1 MSRYLM
7 GIDSG
12 LTVTKAVLFE
22 PGGRA
27 VASAG
32 IRVPQYVPEPHWV
45 ERDVDELWAAAGKAM
60 RGALQRAGATAD
72 DVIAVGVTAHGDGVY
87 LLDADLRPARRG
99 IVSLDS
105 RAHRVIDRW
114 NAGPVP
120 QRALRTTG
128 QVPHVSSP
136 AALLAWVAETEPD
149 VFERTRWA
157 LACKDVIKARLT
169 GEVTADPTEASTAFC
184 DVRTQVYSDAAF
196 DLYGLDGARTMLA
209 PVVGSTEVAGEVTRE
224 AADLTGMRAG
234 TPVVSGLHDVDASAI
249 GTGVIRPGQ
258 LSIVAGSYSIN
269 QTVADHPVTDERWF
283 ARNFVRPGEWMH
295 MAISP
300 ASATNLEWY
309 VQRLAPEQTAA
320 AERDGGDPFAMV
332 DTEVQAILDE
342 PSSVVF
348 LPFLYGSPTGPAP
361 SATFLGLRGWHDR
374 GHVLR
379 AILEGIAFNHRWHV
393 DDLRSSFPADEA
405 RLTGGA
411 ARSPIW
417 SQIFADAMGL
427 EIIVTEADEA
437 GALGAA
443 LCAGVGAGQYA
454 SLDEGVKRAVRDT
467 ARFTPAPD
475 RVARLE
481 EAYQTFRHATDAL
494 TDVWPRLA

>member
-12 LTVTKAVLFE
+12 LTVTKAVIFE
-22 PGGRA
+22 PDGRA

-32 IRVPQYVPEPHWV
+32 IRVPQHLPEPRWV
-45 ERDVDELWAAAGKAM
+45 ERDIDELWAATGEAV
-60 RGALQRAGATAD
+60 RTALQRAGATGD
-72 DVIAVGVTAHGDGVY
+72 DVIAIAATAHGDGVY
-87 LLDADLRPARRG
+87 LLDDDLRPARRG

-105 RAHRVIDRW
+105 RAHRVVERW
-114 NAGPVP
+114 NDGPVP

-157 LACKDVIKARLT
+157 LACKDVIKLRLT

-184 DVRTQVYSDAAF
+184 DVRTQTYSDEAF
-196 DLYGLDGARTMLA
+196 ELYGLDGARGMLA
-209 PVVGSTEVAGEVTRE
+209 PVVASTEIAGEVTP
-224 AADLTGMRAG
+224 AAAELTGLRAG

-269 QTVADHPVTDERWF
+269 ETVADHPVTDERWM
-283 ARNFVRPGEWMH
+283 ARNFVRPGQWMH

-300 ASATNLEWY
+300 ASATNLEWF
-309 VQRLAPEQTAA
+309 VQRLTPEQTAA
-320 AERDGGDPFAMV
+320 AEASGGDPFAMV
-332 DTEVQAILDE
+332 TTEVGAILDE

-348 LPFLYGSPTGPAP
+348 LPFLYGSPEGPAP
-361 SATFLGLRGWHDR
+361 SATFLGLRGWHHR

-379 AILEGIAFNHRWHV
+379 AILEGIAFNHRWHI
-393 DDLRSSFPADEA
+393 DDLRSSFPVDEA

-417 SQIFADAMGL
+417 SQIFADSLGL

-443 LCAGVGAGQYA
+443 LCAGVGAGEYA
-454 SLDEGVKRAVRDT
+454 SLDDGVARAVRDV
-467 ARFTPAPD
+467 ARFAPAPQG
-475 RVARLE
+475 VARLE
-481 EAYQTFRHATDAL
+481 EAYQTFRRATEAL
-494 TDVWPRLA
+494 AEVWPRLA

>member
-1 MSRYLM
+1 MSRYLL

-32 IRVPQYVPEPHWV
+32 IRVPQHVPEPRFI
-45 ERDVDELWAAAGKAM
+45 ERDIDELWAATGAAV
-60 RGALQRAGATAD
+60 RGALERAGATGG
-72 DVIAVGVTAHGDGVY
+72 DVIAIGVTAHGDGVY
-87 LLDADLRPARRG
+87 LLEADGRPARRG

-105 RAHRVIDRW
+105 RAHQTVERW
-114 NAGPVP
+114 NASPVP
-120 QRALRTTG
+120 ERALRTTG

-136 AALLAWVAETEPD
+136 AALLAWVAENEPD

-157 LACKDVIKARLT
+157 LACKDVIKLRLT
-169 GEVTADPTEASTAFC
+169 GEVSADPTEASTAFT
-184 DVRTQVYSDAAF
+184 DVRTQLYSDEAFEIYDLAA
-196 DLYGLDGARTMLA
+196 AREMVA
-209 PVVGSTEVAGEVTRE
+209 PVVGSTEVAGAVTPEAAEVTG
-224 AADLTGMRAG
+224 LRAG

-258 LSIVAGSYSIN
+258 LSVVAGTYSIN
-269 QTVADHPVTDERWF
+269 ETIADHPVTDERWF
-283 ARNFVRPGEWMH
+283 ARNFVREGQWMH

-320 AERDGGDPFAMV
+320 AQRDGRDPFAMV
-332 DTEVQAILDE
+332 TSEVEAVLHD
-342 PSSVVF
+342 PPSVVF
-348 LPFLYGSPTGPAP
+348 LPFLYGSPAGPGP
-361 SATFLGLRGWHDR
+361 SGSFLGLRGWHTR

-379 AILEGIAFNHRWHV
+379 AILEGVAFNHRWHI
-393 DDLRSSFPADEA
+393 DDLRSSFPVDEA

-411 ARSPIW
+411 ARSAIW
-417 SQIFADAMGL
+417 SQIFADVLGL
-427 EIIVTEADEA
+427 EIIITDADEA

-443 LCAGVGAGQYA
+443 LCAGAGAGLYA
-454 SLDEGVKRAVRDT
+454 SLEEGSRLAVHDV
-467 ARFTPAPD
+467 AGFTPVAENA
-475 RVARLE
+475 ARLE
-481 EAYQTFRHATDAL
+481 EAYQTFRSATDAL
-494 TDVWPRLA
+494 GDVWPRLA